1 MLLIVRLDLN
11 VGTAVSPHSL
21 PLFHINSLQ
30 PYLHITSFNSLND
43 LCTHFDVNSLKSKI
57 CKQAQKKNSH
67 KKSQS
72 KLRNRP
78 KSSDIIKVTF
88 PAKKYLRGSK
98 SRSGDG
104 DGRRSTNQSGNI
116 IRRSEWKLGK
126 EEKNGT
132 PRILRVIR
140 RHSCKGDY
148 KDKFKDRDKSPS
160 VCLEEDKSKSS
171 VVLLHHDKDQHQEQ
185 EQEQELSLFNLSLKY
200 EPLNVNIIQQTPECR
215 SCKSNPNDPASNQMA
230 LHHQPI
236 NQKPS
241 RKLDDTKRVF
251 PFRPTPSGNLK
262 VIPNQVVF
270 ETNRVSVLVADPK
283 YTKVNVKAELT
294 KSDPSFHQD
303 LQSQSIKQSQEFE
316 AGNFL
321 QQAKSSQASS
331 EYIPR
336 TQPYRVKHRCPEMDP
351 NNRNGAQ
358 HQSRINHE
366 NLNQVPL
373 ASYKNADCAIKIGN
387 DEFHCHLLVL
397 QSYSRFFDEK
407 NSKDIDLTE
416 VGSVNRKDCSTKT
429 RMWFSLSLIRSFV
442 ILFETDKKECSDA
455 DDRREMKCDTHFRT
469 KSIEKLLG
477 QTIKLGEQYPSSQH
491 GYFLTLRHV
500 KLIDLRVDSVIWTTL
515 YSSLLFIFLPLD
527 PYLRSS
533 VTSKAFSIIYDWM
546 ISESNES
553 CQLLRRDN
561 ILEIFMAAQFLGIK
575 ELEEQCWAFIDN
587 NDLFS
592 EDTAFLLYV
601 EARKL
606 GNTPVMELMVPRIMN
621 EMEVLMSAVRWLMH
635 DWETR
640 RQYMLSVLK
649 CVRFGLI
656 APWQLVEVKRNP
668 ENPEFMELMSN
679 PEVQKMVDDGLAFV
693 IIKHWYGNQTED
705 YYRWIDLLGLTEPT
719 SRNWAGED
727 KNYVTYQ
734 EFLLYLEDYQRSMM
748 LELKSRKGKSNSN
761 TSTNTNQ
768 KSECSEA
775 KTWVNYY
782 QSQNLGVE
790 TTNGQVAPAP
800 NNGTRSWKFKK
811 MPPPPISE
819 RIGSEAP
826 EFLNKYLSRLDGNRT
841 KVDAQP
847 KDNEQEKKI
856 REIGN
861 AAVNLDIR
869 RNDELKMSQVNYQ
882 NQQIQIQQCLTSLCE
897 PNSLPPKKLSYP
909 TNYCL
914 ASGDNQI
921 RGKPGSI
928 GQNERIKVAQLL
940 SADQKNTFGQSSN
953 DSDDKNLDMMETLQ
967 STSDGE
973 KIAKSYCVSIAN
985 NAINQID
992 ACKPIEMIKPPNFLY
1007 NSDDKTGSIS
1017 VSYSS
1022 TDIDDSYSPNNH
1034 KNLTI
1039 NNNNNNNNITK
1050 ETKVTM
1056 NKKLICPNES
1066 LFLNEQPT
1074 VIVFGGIDPHQE
1086 YGVAGNT
1093 GKNIYRLKPLENI
1106 WEFVGEMPEPRHHHS
1121 VVYFKGRLYVAGGAD
1136 PRENSLQRKNSV
1148 VGTVW
1153 SYDPASR
1160 KWFTEPAMLTPRK
1173 NFGLVVCDGKIFAV
1187 GGEDNN
1193 GVTLRSVEAF
1203 DPAKKIWKK
1212 MQPMNIARV
1221 GLAATTFENLI
1232 WVAGGISNSIT
1243 DPLLKEVECYDPCKK
1258 SWTKIESLPSARC
1271 YACLCV
1277 ISDNL
1282 FLVGGAG
1289 KSSTD
1294 DNMTE
1299 SIPTVDIWEPSSR
1312 NWQQI
1317 SKMSTARHNHSISS
1331 IDNQLLVIGG
1341 VTTVHMK
1348 TLKSVECFCCRR
1360 NKWIKGVASLPY
1372 PILGHS
1378 SVSLPPS
1385 DYFSNS

>member
-1 MLLIVRLDLN
+1 M
-11 VGTAVSPHSL
+11 TSL
-21 PLFHINSLQ
+21 
-30 PYLHITSFNSLND
+30 NSLND

-57 CKQAQKKNSH
+57 CKQAQNKNSH

-72 KLRNRP
+72 KLQVEELNQSET
-78 KSSDIIKVTF
+78 KSFLNKNEVTF
-88 PAKKYLRGSK
+88 PAKKYLRGS
-98 SRSGDG
+98 RSGSGNG
-104 DGRRSTNQSGNI
+104 DGRRSTYQSGNI

-140 RHSCKGDY
+140 RHSYKGDY

-185 EQEQELSLFNLSLKY
+185 EQEQELSLFNLSCKPGKNYVRVSKSEQTTVTEPLPPHRLTTPRIFVKESTDPSPRPRLPRRRKTRRRSTVKY

-236 NQKPS
+236 NQKSS

-283 YTKVNVKAELT
+283 HTKVNVKAELT

-316 AGNFL
+316 PGNFL
-321 QQAKSSQASS
+321 QQAKSSQVSS

-336 TQPYRVKHRCPEMDP
+336 TQPYRGKHRCPEMDL
-351 NNRNGAQ
+351 NNRNGTQ

-373 ASYKNADCAIKIGN
+373 ASLGFTADQPINWDNITLPEKSDLYCELSNRITNYKNADCAIKIGN

-397 QSYSRFFDEK
+397 QSYSTFFDEK
-407 NSKDIDLTE
+407 NSKNIDLTE

-500 KLIDLRVDSVIWTTL
+500 KLIDLRVDSVLWTTL

-606 GNTPVMELMVPRIMN
+606 GNTPVMELMVPRIMKFFLLLVSTKDFLELQVEELCLLLRSN
-621 EMEVLMSAVRWLMH
+621 YICVNSEMEVLMSAVRWLMH

-748 LELKSRKGKSNSN
+748 LELKSRKGKGNSN

-782 QSQNLGVE
+782 QNQNLGVE
-790 TTNGQVAPAP
+790 TTNGQVVPAP
-800 NNGTRSWKFKK
+800 NNGSRSWKFKK

-826 EFLNKYLSRLDGNRT
+826 EFLNKYLSRLDGNHT
-841 KVDAQP
+841 KV
-847 KDNEQEKKI
+847 
-856 REIGN
+856 
-861 AAVNLDIR
+861 V
-869 RNDELKMSQVNYQ
+869 
-882 NQQIQIQQCLTSLCE
+882 SL
-897 PNSLPPKKLSYP
+897 S
-909 TNYCL
+909 
-914 ASGDNQI
+914 
-921 RGKPGSI
+921 
-928 GQNERIKVAQLL
+928 
-940 SADQKNTFGQSSN
+940 
-953 DSDDKNLDMMETLQ
+953 
-967 STSDGE
+967 
-973 KIAKSYCVSIAN
+973 
-985 NAINQID
+985 
-992 ACKPIEMIKPPNFLY
+992 
-1007 NSDDKTGSIS
+1007 
-1017 VSYSS
+1017 
-1022 TDIDDSYSPNNH
+1022 
-1034 KNLTI
+1034 LTI
-1039 NNNNNNNNITK
+1039 G
-1050 ETKVTM
+1050 
-1056 NKKLICPNES
+1056 LI
-1066 LFLNEQPT
+1066 
-1074 VIVFGGIDPHQE
+1074 
-1086 YGVAGNT
+1086 
-1093 GKNIYRLKPLENI
+1093 
-1106 WEFVGEMPEPRHHHS
+1106 
-1121 VVYFKGRLYVAGGAD
+1121 
-1136 PRENSLQRKNSV
+1136 
-1148 VGTVW
+1148 
-1153 SYDPASR
+1153 
-1160 KWFTEPAMLTPRK
+1160 
-1173 NFGLVVCDGKIFAV
+1173 
-1187 GGEDNN
+1187 
-1193 GVTLRSVEAF
+1193 
-1203 DPAKKIWKK
+1203 
-1212 MQPMNIARV
+1212 
-1221 GLAATTFENLI
+1221 
-1232 WVAGGISNSIT
+1232 
-1243 DPLLKEVECYDPCKK
+1243 
-1258 SWTKIESLPSARC
+1258 
-1271 YACLCV
+1271 
-1277 ISDNL
+1277 
-1282 FLVGGAG
+1282 
-1289 KSSTD
+1289 
-1294 DNMTE
+1294 
-1299 SIPTVDIWEPSSR
+1299 
-1312 NWQQI
+1312 
-1317 SKMSTARHNHSISS
+1317 
-1331 IDNQLLVIGG
+1331 
-1341 VTTVHMK
+1341 
-1348 TLKSVECFCCRR
+1348 
-1360 NKWIKGVASLPY
+1360 
-1372 PILGHS
+1372 
-1378 SVSLPPS
+1378 
-1385 DYFSNS
+1385 

>member
-1 MLLIVRLDLN
+1 MQKGPPRHD
-11 VGTAVSPHSL
+11 TSL
-21 PLFHINSLQ
+21 
-30 PYLHITSFNSLND
+30 NSLND

-57 CKQAQKKNSH
+57 CKQAQNKNSH

-72 KLRNRP
+72 KLQVEELNQSET
-78 KSSDIIKVTF
+78 KSFLNKNEVTF
-88 PAKKYLRGSK
+88 PAKKYLRGS
-98 SRSGDG
+98 RSGSGNG
-104 DGRRSTNQSGNI
+104 DGRRSTYQSGNI

-140 RHSCKGDY
+140 RHSYKGDY

-185 EQEQELSLFNLSLKY
+185 EQEQELSLFNLSCKPGKNY
-200 EPLNVNIIQQTPECR
+200 VRVSKSEQTTVTEPLPPHRLTTPR
-215 SCKSNPNDPASNQMA
+215 IFVLGFTAD
-230 LHHQPI
+230 QPI
-236 NQKPS
+236 NWDNITLP
-241 RKLDDTKRVF
+241 
-251 PFRPTPSGNLK
+251 
-262 VIPNQVVF
+262 
-270 ETNRVSVLVADPK
+270 E
-283 YTKVNVKAELT
+283 
-294 KSDPSFHQD
+294 KSDLYCELS
-303 LQSQSIKQSQEFE
+303 
-316 AGNFL
+316 
-321 QQAKSSQASS
+321 
-331 EYIPR
+331 
-336 TQPYRVKHRCPEMDP
+336 
-351 NNRNGAQ
+351 NRITN
-358 HQSRINHE
+358 
-366 NLNQVPL
+366 
-373 ASYKNADCAIKIGN
+373 YKNADCAIKIGN

-397 QSYSRFFDEK
+397 QSYSTFFDEK
-407 NSKDIDLTE
+407 NSKNIDLTE
-416 VGSVNRKDCSTKT
+416 
-429 RMWFSLSLIRSFV
+429 
-442 ILFETDKKECSDA
+442 
-455 DDRREMKCDTHFRT
+455 
-469 KSIEKLLG
+469 
-477 QTIKLGEQYPSSQH
+477 
-491 GYFLTLRHV
+491 
-500 KLIDLRVDSVIWTTL
+500 
-515 YSSLLFIFLPLD
+515 
-527 PYLRSS
+527 SS

-606 GNTPVMELMVPRIMN
+606 GNTPVMELMVPRIMKFFLLLVSTKDFLELQVEELCLLLRSN
-621 EMEVLMSAVRWLMH
+621 YICVNSEMEVLMSAVRWLMH

-748 LELKSRKGKSNSN
+748 LELKSRKGKGNSN

-782 QSQNLGVE
+782 QNQNLGVE
-790 TTNGQVAPAP
+790 TTNGQVVPAP
-800 NNGTRSWKFKK
+800 NNGSRSWKFKK

-826 EFLNKYLSRLDGNRT
+826 EFLNKYLSRLDGNHT
-841 KVDAQP
+841 KVDAAQP

-921 RGKPGSI
+921 RGKPDSI

-940 SADQKNTFGQSSN
+940 SADQKNTFGLSSN
-953 DSDDKNLDMMETLQ
+953 DSDDKNVTCVNTYRKLNPKIDLQGSKKVTRHEIDNKKMLDMMETLQ

-985 NAINQID
+985 NAINHID

-1039 NNNNNNNNITK
+1039 NNNNNITK

-1153 SYDPASR
+1153 SYDPASK

-1193 GVTLRSVEAF
+1193 EVTLRSVEAF
-1203 DPAKKIWKK
+1203 DPAKKVWKK
-1212 MQPMNIARV
+1212 MQPMNIARF

-1258 SWTKIESLPSARC
+1258 SWTKIENIPSARC

-1299 SIPTVDIWEPSSR
+1299 SIQTVDIWVPSSR

-1317 SKMSTARHNHSISS
+1317 SKMSTARHNHSVSS

-1378 SVSLPPS
+1378 SVSLPPL
-1385 DYFSNS
+1385 DYFCNS

>member
-1 MLLIVRLDLN
+1 
-11 VGTAVSPHSL
+11 
-21 PLFHINSLQ
+21 
-30 PYLHITSFNSLND
+30 
-43 LCTHFDVNSLKSKI
+43 
-57 CKQAQKKNSH
+57 
-67 KKSQS
+67 
-72 KLRNRP
+72 
-78 KSSDIIKVTF
+78 
-88 PAKKYLRGSK
+88 
-98 SRSGDG
+98 
-104 DGRRSTNQSGNI
+104 
-116 IRRSEWKLGK
+116 
-126 EEKNGT
+126 
-132 PRILRVIR
+132 
-140 RHSCKGDY
+140 
-148 KDKFKDRDKSPS
+148 
-160 VCLEEDKSKSS
+160 
-171 VVLLHHDKDQHQEQ
+171 
-185 EQEQELSLFNLSLKY
+185 
-200 EPLNVNIIQQTPECR
+200 
-215 SCKSNPNDPASNQMA
+215 MA

-416 VGSVNRKDCSTKT
+416 T

-606 GNTPVMELMVPRIMN
+606 GNTPVMELMVPRIMKFFLLLVSTKDFLELQVEELCLLLRSN
-621 EMEVLMSAVRWLMH
+621 YICVNSEMEVLMSAVRWLMH

-790 TTNGQVAPAP
+790 TTNGNLLAPAP

-841 KVDAQP
+841 KVVTRKLNFLNEKGILLKIERQLFCLKVMKASRFAIDWKNSDCKKRKKQGFLPTSMCFQDAQP

-953 DSDDKNLDMMETLQ
+953 DSDDKNVTCANTYRKLNPKIDLQ
-967 STSDGE
+967 GSKK